1 MVIVAVCVT
10 CIPLDFSKTPW
21 LYVGEELVP
30 CVSCASGFAAVA
42 TRYALGIRHPRVGH
56 EHFHGQLGV
65 ITPYCPVD
73 MLYLNLVWIPYL
85 HVGSF
90 RTYVLFRPP
99 SVCAIPLHNTGGWR
113 VPPQFSVGSCAM
125 ISSEVSCAWGCLT
138 VRVPPSV

>member
-1 MVIVAVCVT
+1 MVIVAVWVT

-65 ITPYCPVD
+65 ITPYCPVN

-85 HVGSF
+85 HVGSSHICAVPSALRVCHTF
-90 RTYVLFRPP
+90 AQHWRLACASPILCRVLDHDIF
-99 SVCAIPLHNTGGWR
+99 
-113 VPPQFSVGSCAM
+113 
-125 ISSEVSCAWGCLT
+125 
-138 VRVPPSV
+138 